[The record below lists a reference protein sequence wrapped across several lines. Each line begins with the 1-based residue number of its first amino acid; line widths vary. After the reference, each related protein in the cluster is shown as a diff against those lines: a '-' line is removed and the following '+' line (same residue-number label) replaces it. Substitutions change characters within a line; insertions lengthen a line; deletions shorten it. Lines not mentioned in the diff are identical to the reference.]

1 MISIDC
7 EKKVVLITK
16 ISEQKII
23 LFKSNIIFFINVIRL
38 ATKLKNL
45 KLGSPPNM
53 VGMCIAPLEI

>member
-45 KLGSPPNM
+45 KLIIN
-53 VGMCIAPLEI
+53 AFKKE